1 MMEIIMQYKNRKIY
15 SKTMNQYVNNAY
27 LKDLINLGTVF
38 RIIDKETNKD
48 ITYRFLKRIKND
60 GKRT

>member
-1 MMEIIMQYKNRKIY
+1 MQYKNRKIY